1 MTLRMDPNSP
11 VPAYEQLRAQLVRLV
26 TARVLP
32 PGTRL
37 STVRQ
42 LASDLGLAKD
52 TVARTYRL
60 LEESGV
66 IETRGRN
73 GSFVAEGGVRV
84 SAAERRRQ
92 LAAAAEEY
100 AVAALQLG
108 ASLEEATA
116 ALTAALAEFES
127 SAE

>member
-11 VPAYEQLRAQLVRLV
+11 VPAYEQLRSQLVRLV
-26 TARVLP
+26 MSQVLP

-42 LASDLGLAKD
+42 LAADLGLAKD
-52 TVARTYRL
+52 TVARTYRI

-73 GSFVAEGGVRV
+73 GTFVAESSPKR
-84 SAAERRRQ
+84 SAADRRKE
-92 LAAAAEEY
+92 LAVVAEEY

-108 ASLEEATA
+108 ATLGEATA
-116 ALTAALAEFES
+116 ALVDAFEEFGEQ
-127 SAE
+127 

>member
-11 VPAYEQLRAQLVRLV
+11 VPAYEQLRSQLVRLIMS
-26 TARVLP
+26 RELS

-42 LASDLGLAKD
+42 LATDLGLAKD
-52 TVARTYRL
+52 TVARTYRI
-60 LEESGV
+60 LEQSGV

-73 GSFVAEGGVRV
+73 GTFVAED
-84 SAAERRRQ
+84 SPKASTADRRRE
-92 LAAAAEEY
+92 LAAVAEEY

-108 ASLEEATA
+108 VTRDEATA
-116 ALTAALAEFES
+116 ALGEAFGDFAQE
-127 SAE
+127 